1 MTAQGFS
8 HRNLRVLWSGQL
20 LAITGLTVVVP
31 FLPFHMETLGATGA
45 EAGLWSGLALAAPAV
60 VLMVAAPLWGR
71 LGDRIGRR
79 WMMVRALGG
88 LAVSLVLMG
97 LASTPLQ
104 FLLCR
109 LLQGA
114 CGGVVD
120 AAAAFAS
127 AEAPSETRGRVLGSL
142 QSATAMGSLAGPLL
156 GGPLMDAWGLRP
168 LLFSTGFMTGMSALA
183 SFWLLKESRQGT
195 LVALPPPVSGVLL
208 GVLRSPR
215 VRAFAL
221 AGLCA
226 QAGAYGLVTVFAP
239 HVRGLLADPGQ
250 AASWVGG
257 LQAAA
262 WAAGAV
268 GAPWWGRRN
277 DAGSVEFHFVAAS
290 LGCAASIA
298 LQGLALPVVWL
309 LPLRVLQGFCFSA
322 LAQSVLLRLGRE
334 ASAGHQGVQLGAA
347 NTFLTLGQVAGALLG
362 ALLAGLFTSSWV
374 FVFMAGCFVLAAT
387 LVWAVR
393 PASTPLK
400 EGAAL
405 S

>member
-1 MTAQGFS
+1 MTAMDSSRQ
-8 HRNLRVLWSGQL
+8 NLRVLWTGQL
-20 LAITGLTVVVP
+20 LAITGLTVMVP
-31 FLPFHMETLGATGA
+31 FLPFHMEALGASGA
-45 EAGLWSGLALAAPAV
+45 ATGLWSGLALAAPAV

-71 LGDRIGRR
+71 LGDRIGRK

-88 LAVSLVLMG
+88 LAMSLVLMG
-97 LASTPLQ
+97 LATTPLQ

-114 CGGVVD
+114 CGGVAD

-127 AEAPSETRGRVLGSL
+127 AEAPPEARGRVLGTL
-142 QSATAMGSLAGPLL
+142 QSATAVGSLAGPLL
-156 GGPLMDAWGLRP
+156 GGPLIDVWGLRP
-168 LLFSTGFMTGMSALA
+168 LLVATGLITGASALA
-183 SFWLLKESRQGT
+183 ALGLLREARQGT
-195 LVALPPPVSGVLL
+195 PAAALPPVLGALL
-208 GVLRSPR
+208 GVLRHPQI
-215 VRAFAL
+215 RAFAF

-239 HVRGLLADPGQ
+239 HVRGLLTDPGQ

-257 LQAAA
+257 LQAVA

-277 DAGSVEFHFVAAS
+277 DAGAVGPHFIAAS
-290 LGCAASIA
+290 LGCAVSIA
-298 LQGLALPVVWL
+298 LQGLALPVLWL
-309 LPLRVLQGFCFSA
+309 LPLRALQGFCFSA

-334 ASAGHQGVQLGAA
+334 AAAEHQGVQLGAA
-347 NTFLTLGQVAGALLG
+347 NTFLMLGQIAGALVG
-362 ALLAGLFTSSWV
+362 ALLAGLVAPSWI

-387 LVWAVR
+387 LVWAAR
-393 PASTPLK
+393 TTSGPLK